1 MSGHL
6 VIATRGSALALWQA
20 NHIRDCLM
28 EQDSSLK
35 VSLDVIRTK
44 GDIITDVPLA
54 KVGGKGLFVKEIE
67 EALLSGRADLA
78 VHSMKDVPMK
88 LPEGLLLGCVP
99 KREDPSDCF
108 LSWNYPDLDRLPHG
122 ARVGTSSL
130 RRQAQLLNLRPDLQI
145 EPLRGNIDTRL
156 SKLRSGAYDAIILAT
171 AGLFRLELHAPFM
184 SPLDVDK
191 FIPAVGQ
198 GALGI
203 ECREADYGLLVRLAS
218 LEDRHARVCV
228 SSERAFMAALDG
240 GCQISAAAHAVMMDE
255 ENMRIEG
262 MLAEPDG
269 SIQLRASR
277 EGDASLAEELGREL
291 AAELLENGGRAILA
305 RLNG

>member
-1 MSGHL
+1 MSHL

-28 EQDSSLK
+28 EQDSSLT

-78 VHSMKDVPMK
+78 VHSMKDVPMS

-99 KREDPSDCF
+99 KRDDPSDCF
-108 LSWNYPDLDRLPHG
+108 LSWKYPDLDRLPMG

-156 SKLRSGAYDAIILAT
+156 SKLADGNYDAIILAT
-171 AGLFRLELHAPFM
+171 AGLFRMGLHAPFM
-184 SPLDVDK
+184 TPLDVNK

-203 ECREADYGLLVRLAS
+203 ECRESDYNLLVRLAS
-218 LEDRHARVCV
+218 LEDRHSRVCV
-228 SSERAFMAALDG
+228 SSERAFMKTLDG
-240 GCQISAAAHAVMMDE
+240 GCQVPAAAYAVMTDE

-262 MLAEPDG
+262 MVAEPDG
-269 SIQLRASR
+269 SVVLRAVR

-291 AAELLENGGRAILA
+291 AADLIENGARTILEKVT
-305 RLNG
+305 G

>member
-1 MSGHL
+1 MSHL

-28 EQDSSLK
+28 EQDSSLT

-78 VHSMKDVPMK
+78 VHSMKDVPMR

-108 LSWNYPDLDRLPHG
+108 LSWQYSSLDKLPMG
-122 ARVGTSSL
+122 AKVGTSSL
-130 RRQAQLLNLRPDLQI
+130 RRQAQLLSLRPDLRI

-156 SKLRSGAYDAIILAT
+156 AKLAEGNYDAIVLAT
-171 AGLFRLELHAPFM
+171 AGLFRMGLHAPFM
-184 SPLDVDK
+184 TPLDVDK

-203 ECREADYGLLVRLAS
+203 ECRESDYNLLVRLAS
-218 LEDRHARVCV
+218 LEDRHSRVCA

-240 GCQISAAAHAVMMDE
+240 GCQVPAAAHAIMLDE

-262 MLAEPDG
+262 MVAEADG
-269 SIQLRASR
+269 SVTLKAVR
-277 EGDASLAEELGREL
+277 EGDASLAEELGREV
-291 AAELLENGGRAILA
+291 AAELLKNGARPILEKVA
-305 RLNG
+305 G